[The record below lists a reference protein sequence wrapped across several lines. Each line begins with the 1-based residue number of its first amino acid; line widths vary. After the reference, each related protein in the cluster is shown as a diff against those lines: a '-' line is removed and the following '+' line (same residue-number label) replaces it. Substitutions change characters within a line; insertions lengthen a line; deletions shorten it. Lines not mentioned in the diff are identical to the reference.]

1 MCSTQTLVKIYNIE
15 GLVLGSP
22 GLVPLMLRLLNM
34 INFVY
39 FNFGVVYFQKV
50 ENEKIISQIVGIS
63 KICDQNGDGVSKN
76 YKYSHI
82 CSMALKR
89 F

>member
-1 MCSTQTLVKIYNIE
+1 
-15 GLVLGSP
+15 
-22 GLVPLMLRLLNM
+22 M

-39 FNFGVVYFQKV
+39 FNFGVVYYQKV

-63 KICDQNGDGVSKN
+63 KICDQNGDRVSKN

-89 F
+89 VLAKYEK